1 MIKCWTTQTSMLGQI
16 FNPTFNLYLANVFLA
31 RFLILHNFTLFSYN
45 IWKLNNFTSMQFSF
59 TSPSSVT
66 SRFTI
71 WPDTCD
77 SKRWVGLQNKS
88 FGELSQL
95 PSFCQTNNCMDCSI
109 IPRSSFQLKIRR
121 KSAAFSRDCNFQIFL
136 TWGLLSDS
144 RGRNFR
150 YANISMRSCCNTKC
164 NLIQIQVHTY

>member
-1 MIKCWTTQTSMLGQI
+1 MLGQI

-31 RFLILHNFTLFSYN
+31 WFLILHNFTLFSYDIWKLIN
-45 IWKLNNFTSMQFSF
+45 IWKLNNLTATQFSF

-88 FGELSQL
+88 FGELSK
-95 PSFCQTNNCMDCSI
+95 SFIFCQTNNCKDCSI

-121 KSAAFSRDCNFQIFL
+121 KSAAFSRDCNFQICL
-136 TWGLLSDS
+136 TWDLLSDS